1 MGGVT
6 KKGNSNKQKTDDYT
20 RLTNLNSLVS
30 FLGGNISCVES
41 EQLNVALA
49 FLRSNNLEPEMP
61 PRSFEHCVS
70 QVVRF
75 HDPSQIHFNFA
86 HWDAR
91 RGEVDPLWLRTTV
104 LEKLSQLGDHP
115 SVLLIVSGLRNALL
129 HAGRRWTR
137 RREKTYREAI
147 RMIELLAARQANPE
161 QKLSVLF
168 I

>member
-1 MGGVT
+1 VT
-6 KKGNSNKQKTDDYT
+6 KKRSSKKQNTDDYT

-49 FLRSNNLEPEMP
+49 FLRSNNLESEMP

-70 QVVRF
+70 QVIRF
-75 HDPSQIHFNFA
+75 HDPSRTHFDFA

-91 RGEVDPLWLRTTV
+91 RGEVDPLWLRATV
-104 LEKLSQLGDHP
+104 LEKLSELGTHR
-115 SVLLIVSGLRNALL
+115 SILLIVSGLRNALL
-129 HAGRRWTR
+129 KAGCRWTS
-137 RREKTYREAI
+137 RRERAYREAI

>member
-1 MGGVT
+1 MEGVT
-6 KKGNSNKQKTDDYT
+6 KKGSPNKEKTDDYT

-30 FLGGNISCVES
+30 FLGGNNSCVES

-49 FLRSNNLEPEMP
+49 FLRSNNPEPEMP
-61 PRSFEHCVS
+61 SRSFEHCVS
-70 QVVRF
+70 QVIRF
-75 HDPSQIHFNFA
+75 HDPSEIHFAFA

-91 RGEVDPLWLRTTV
+91 RGEIDPLWLRATV
-104 LEKLSQLGDHP
+104 LEKLSQLGDRP
-115 SVLLIVSGLRNALL
+115 NILLIVSGLRKALL
-129 HAGRRWTR
+129 HEGRRWTR

-147 RMIELLAARQANPE
+147 HMIECLAARQANPE

>member
-1 MGGVT
+1 
-6 KKGNSNKQKTDDYT
+6 
-20 RLTNLNSLVS
+20 
-30 FLGGNISCVES
+30 
-41 EQLNVALA
+41 
-49 FLRSNNLEPEMP
+49 MP

-129 HAGRRWTR
+129 RAGRRWTR
-137 RREKTYREAI
+137 RREETYREAI
-147 RMIELLAARQANPE
+147 HTIELLAARQANPE

>member
-1 MGGVT
+1 VT
-6 KKGNSNKQKTDDYT
+6 KKGSPNKQETDDYT

-30 FLGGNISCVES
+30 FLGGNNSCVES

-49 FLRSNNLEPEMP
+49 FLRSNNPDPEMP
-61 PRSFEHCVS
+61 SRSFEHCVS

-75 HDPSQIHFNFA
+75 HDPGQIYFDFA

-91 RGEVDPLWLRTTV
+91 RGEVDPLWLYTTV
-104 LEKLSQLGDHP
+104 LEKLSGLGNQP
-115 SVLLIVSGLRNALL
+115 SILLIVSGLRKALL
-129 HAGRRWTR
+129 QKGRRWTR
-137 RREKTYREAI
+137 CREKTYRESI
-147 RMIELLAARQANPE
+147 RTIELLASRQANPK

>member
-6 KKGNSNKQKTDDYT
+6 KKGSSNKQKTDDYT

-30 FLGGNISCVES
+30 FLGGNTSCIES
-41 EQLNVALA
+41 EQLNIALA
-49 FLRSNNLEPEMP
+49 FLRSNNPDPEMP
-61 PRSFEHCVS
+61 SRSFEHCVS

-75 HDPSQIHFNFA
+75 HDPSQILFDFA

-91 RGEVDPLWLRTTV
+91 RGQVDPLWLYSTV
-104 LEKLSQLGDHP
+104 LEKLSQLGDQP
-115 SVLLIVSGLRNALL
+115 SIILIVSGLKNAFI
-129 HAGRRWTR
+129 HPGCRWTR

-147 RMIELLAARQANPE
+147 QMIEFLAVRQANPE